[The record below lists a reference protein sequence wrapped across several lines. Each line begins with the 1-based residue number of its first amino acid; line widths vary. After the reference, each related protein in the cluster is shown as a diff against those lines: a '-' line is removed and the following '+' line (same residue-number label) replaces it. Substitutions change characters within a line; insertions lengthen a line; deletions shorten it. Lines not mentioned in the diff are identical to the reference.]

1 MLKKM
6 GMLVVVSA
14 LLSACGANERNVAS
28 YASASPIPWD
38 EISAPRNI
46 THVYGSNLI
55 QSGQR

>member
-1 MLKKM
+1 MLKQM
-6 GMLVVVSA
+6 GILMVVGA
-14 LLSACGANERNVAS
+14 LLTACGTGERYAAS
-28 YASASPIPWD
+28 YANASAIPWD

>member
-1 MLKKM
+1 MFKQM
-6 GMLVVVSA
+6 GILVVLSA
-14 LLSACGANERNVAS
+14 LLSACGMNESRTARLANANT
-28 YASASPIPWD
+28 ITWD